1 MIQWQRQEFQPLRS
15 LRCGQKDSRG
25 SGKQGE
31 GFSGTRMA
39 EEVVSDSKVMTN
51 TS

>member
-1 MIQWQRQEFQPLRS
+1 MIQWERQEFQPLRS
-15 LRCGQKDSRG
+15 LQCGQKDSRD
-25 SGKQGE
+25 SGKQTE

-39 EEVVSDSKVMTN
+39 EEVVSGSKVMTS